1 MNCDEI
7 VSGLILEFR
16 RGTLIMVVL
25 AQLNKP
31 MYGYSLVKELE
42 GKGISIEGNTLY
54 PLLRRL
60 ESQGLLKSEW
70 ETEATKPRKYYIIT
84 EDGKL
89 VYKKIKEHWK
99 KFSQSINVLMEEEQM
114 VKNDLIDR
122 YIYAVTKHMKSAM
135 KKDVAAELETI
146 IQDMLEERCED
157 VTPTERDIKVV
168 LTELGTPNELASK
181 YKGETQDCLIGQ
193 PYYSLYVYV
202 LKIVT
207 VCISGGMLLAQIM
220 AALTSHTIWYI
231 AIYRT
236 IGGIF
241 GGILTGFAFVTLLF
255 AFFYKKGIKV
265 DGLNDGIDNLPPVPQ
280 KTNRISKANAI
291 VGIAFSVI
299 FTLIFLVCPQIICIA
314 FVKNGAG
321 VYEPLFNLE
330 YIRQTWYFILAF
342 GILGVARE
350 SVRLID
356 GSYTKRVMLVT
367 IITNLIDGALTIIW
381 LLNDKIMNPNFFE
394 GIEQLFGENTEVI
407 SQVFIQFNK
416 VFLAIIIFALGIN
429 CIETV
434 IKALKYSRK

>member
-1 MNCDEI
+1 
-7 VSGLILEFR
+7 
-16 RGTLIMVVL
+16 
-25 AQLNKP
+25 
-31 MYGYSLVKELE
+31 
-42 GKGISIEGNTLY
+42 
-54 PLLRRL
+54 
-60 ESQGLLKSEW
+60 
-70 ETEATKPRKYYIIT
+70 
-84 EDGKL
+84 
-89 VYKKIKEHWK
+89 
-99 KFSQSINVLMEEEQM
+99 M

-255 AFFYKKGIKV
+255 AFFYKRGIKV
-265 DGLNDGIDNLPPVPQ
+265 EGLSNGIDNLPPVPQ
-280 KTNRISKANAI
+280 KTNQISKADSI
-291 VGIAFSVI
+291 IGIIFSVI
-299 FTLIFLVCPQIICIA
+299 FTLVFLVCPQIICIA
-314 FVKNGAG
+314 FVKNGVS

-330 YIRQTWYFILAF
+330 YIRQTWYLILAF
-342 GILGVARE
+342 GILGIAKE
-350 SVRLID
+350 SVKLID
-356 GSYTKRVMLVT
+356 GSYTQRVMIVT
-367 IITNLIDGALTIIW
+367 IITNLIDGLLTFIW
-381 LLNDKIMNPNFFE
+381 LLNGRIMNSAFFD
-394 GIEQLFGENTEVI
+394 GVEQLFGENACLLYT
-407 SQVFIQFNK
+407 SPSPRD
-416 VFLAIIIFALGIN
+416 A
-429 CIETV
+429 
-434 IKALKYSRK
+434 

>member
-1 MNCDEI
+1 
-7 VSGLILEFR
+7 
-16 RGTLIMVVL
+16 
-25 AQLNKP
+25 
-31 MYGYSLVKELE
+31 
-42 GKGISIEGNTLY
+42 
-54 PLLRRL
+54 
-60 ESQGLLKSEW
+60 
-70 ETEATKPRKYYIIT
+70 
-84 EDGKL
+84 
-89 VYKKIKEHWK
+89 
-99 KFSQSINVLMEEEQM
+99 M
-114 VKNDLIDR
+114 VKNDLIER

-255 AFFYKKGIKV
+255 AFFYKRGIKV
-265 DGLNDGIDNLPPVPQ
+265 EGLSNGIDNLPPVPQ
-280 KTNRISKANAI
+280 KTNQISKADSI
-291 VGIAFSVI
+291 IGIIFSVI
-299 FTLIFLVCPQIICIA
+299 FTLVFLVCPQIICIA
-314 FVKNGAG
+314 FVKNGVS

-330 YIRQTWYFILAF
+330 YIRQTWYLILAF
-342 GILGVARE
+342 GILGIAKE
-350 SVRLID
+350 SVKLID
-356 GSYTKRVMLVT
+356 GSYTQRVMIVT
-367 IITNLIDGALTIIW
+367 IFYNLNYWLLTFIW
-381 LLNDKIMNPNFFE
+381 LLNGRIMNSAFFD
-394 GIEQLFGENTEVI
+394 GVEQLFGENAEI
-407 SQVFIQFNK
+407 IPKIFMHFNK
-416 VFLAIIIFALGIN
+416 LFLAIIIFALAIN

-434 IKALKYSRK
+434 VKSVKYGRK

>member
-1 MNCDEI
+1 
-7 VSGLILEFR
+7 
-16 RGTLIMVVL
+16 
-25 AQLNKP
+25 
-31 MYGYSLVKELE
+31 
-42 GKGISIEGNTLY
+42 
-54 PLLRRL
+54 
-60 ESQGLLKSEW
+60 
-70 ETEATKPRKYYIIT
+70 
-84 EDGKL
+84 
-89 VYKKIKEHWK
+89 
-99 KFSQSINVLMEEEQM
+99 M

-255 AFFYKKGIKV
+255 AFFYKRGIKV
-265 DGLNDGIDNLPPVPQ
+265 EGLSNGIDNLPPGPQ
-280 KTNRISKANAI
+280 KTNQISKADSI
-291 VGIAFSVI
+291 IGIIFSVI
-299 FTLIFLVCPQIICIA
+299 FTLVFLVCPQIICIA
-314 FVKNGAG
+314 FVKNGVS

-330 YIRQTWYFILAF
+330 YIRQTWYLILAF
-342 GILGVARE
+342 GILGIAKE
-350 SVRLID
+350 SVKLID
-356 GSYTKRVMLVT
+356 GSYTQRVMIVT
-367 IITNLIDGALTIIW
+367 IITNLIDGLLTFIW
-381 LLNDKIMNPNFFE
+381 LLNGRIMNSAFFD
-394 GIEQLFGENTEVI
+394 GVEQLFGENAEI
-407 SQVFIQFNK
+407 IPKIFMHFNK
-416 VFLAIIIFALGIN
+416 LFLAIIIFALAIN

-434 IKALKYSRK
+434 VKSVKYGRK

>member
-1 MNCDEI
+1 
-7 VSGLILEFR
+7 
-16 RGTLIMVVL
+16 
-25 AQLNKP
+25 
-31 MYGYSLVKELE
+31 
-42 GKGISIEGNTLY
+42 
-54 PLLRRL
+54 
-60 ESQGLLKSEW
+60 
-70 ETEATKPRKYYIIT
+70 
-84 EDGKL
+84 
-89 VYKKIKEHWK
+89 
-99 KFSQSINVLMEEEQM
+99 M

-220 AALTSHTIWYI
+220 AALTSHTIWYT

-265 DGLNDGIDNLPPVPQ
+265 
-280 KTNRISKANAI
+280 TNP
-291 VGIAFSVI
+291 F
-299 FTLIFLVCPQIICIA
+299 F
-314 FVKNGAG
+314 
-321 VYEPLFNLE
+321 
-330 YIRQTWYFILAF
+330 FILAF
-342 GILGVARE
+342 DAPHE
-350 SVRLID
+350 PYNID
-356 GSYTKRVMLVT
+356 QTAWYEGQETWEPNTKRYASL
-367 IITNLIDGALTIIW
+367 ITHMDAAIGR
-381 LLNDKIMNPNFFE
+381 LLNE
-394 GIEQLFGENTEVI
+394 LEQLNLRKNT
-407 SQVFIQFNK
+407 
-416 VFLAIIIFALGIN
+416 LIIFASDNGAAIQAP
-429 CIETV
+429 
-434 IKALKYSRK
+434 IKY

>member
-157 VTPTERDIKVV
+157 VIPTERDIKVV
-168 LTELGTPNELASK
+168 LTELGTPDELASK

-207 VCISGGMLLAQIM
+207 ACISGGMLLAQIM

-255 AFFYKKGIKV
+255 VFFYKKGIKV

-280 KTNRISKANAI
+280 KSNRISKADAI
-291 VGIAFSVI
+291 VGIVFSVI
-299 FTLIFLVCPQIICIA
+299 FTLVFLVCPQILCIA
-314 FVKNGAG
+314 FVKNGVG

-342 GILGVARE
+342 GILGVTRD

>member
-1 MNCDEI
+1 MI
-7 VSGLILEFR
+7 
-16 RGTLIMVVL
+16 
-25 AQLNKP
+25 
-31 MYGYSLVKELE
+31 
-42 GKGISIEGNTLY
+42 
-54 PLLRRL
+54 
-60 ESQGLLKSEW
+60 
-70 ETEATKPRKYYIIT
+70 
-84 EDGKL
+84 
-89 VYKKIKEHWK
+89 
-99 KFSQSINVLMEEEQM
+99 
-114 VKNDLIDR
+114 KNDLIDR

-236 IGGIF
+236 IGGVF

-255 AFFYKKGIKV
+255 AFFYKRGIKV

-280 KTNRISKANAI
+280 KTNRMSKANAI
-291 VGIAFSVI
+291 VGIAFSVT
-299 FTLIFLVCPQIICIA
+299 FTLVFLVCPQILCIA
-314 FVKNGAG
+314 FVKNGAC
-321 VYEPLFNLE
+321 VYVPLFNLE

-342 GILGVARE
+342 GILGVAKE
-350 SVRLID
+350 SVKLID
-356 GSYTKRVMLVT
+356 GSYTKRVMFVT

-394 GIEQLFGENTEVI
+394 GIEQLFGENSEVI

-416 VFLAIIIFALGIN
+416 VFFAIIIFALGIN